1 MSEPTLPYVEV
12 DGTATAGH
20 AGSDTSR
27 ERAEREARDGTV
39 GARQRK
45 TLDLLSQ
52 ARVRGLTWKD
62 LSDATGWHHGQSS
75 GVLSVL
81 HKTGAIERL
90 AARRD
95 RCLIYVSPEYVGDR
109 PISATKITQRM
120 VDNSVLTEK
129 DEAVLARCH
138 QALGRANTYCCVD
151 RNDMVAVLA
160 MIETRLV

>member
-1 MSEPTLPYVEV
+1 MLPYVEV

-27 ERAEREARDGTV
+27 ERAEREARDGTA
-39 GARQRK
+39 GARQRT

-52 ARVRGLTWKD
+52 ARVRGLTWRD
-62 LSDATGWHHGQSS
+62 LADQTGWHHGQAS

-95 RCLIYVSPEYVGDR
+95 KCLIYVSPEYVGDR
-109 PISATKITQRM
+109 PISETKIKRM
-120 VDNSVLTEK
+120 VDKSVLTEG